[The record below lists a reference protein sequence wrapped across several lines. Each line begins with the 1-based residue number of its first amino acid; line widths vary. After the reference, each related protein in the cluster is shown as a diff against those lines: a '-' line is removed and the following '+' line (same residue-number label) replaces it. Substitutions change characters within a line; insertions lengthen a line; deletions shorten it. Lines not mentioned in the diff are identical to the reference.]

1 MFRSIVVPIDVA
13 HRSSW
18 QFALPQA
25 IELAAAGKAKL
36 TVVTVVRELSAMFE
50 GVRFEFQLE
59 RLISDAREKLAQIVA
74 EFETHGLVV
83 NQRVLFGSIGAEIR
97 SAATEA
103 GADLIVMASHRPEM
117 RDYLIGPNA
126 AYVAQNATC
135 SVLVLRRCE

>member
-1 MFRSIVVPIDVA
+1 VI
-13 HRSSW
+13 
-18 QFALPQA
+18 
-25 IELAAAGKAKL
+25 
-36 TVVTVVRELSAMFE
+36 TVVRELSAMFE

-103 GADLIVMASHRPEM
+103 GADLLVMASHRPEM